1 MSQAAENPAAIEA
14 RIHRRRESLRGTLEE
29 IGVRVHPSTIVGD
42 AKARAAAS
50 VDRTVGGFREKLTHE
65 DGSYRMGRV
74 IPLAMAVVVVGL
86 LLTSSRSSDTERP
99 KNRRRN
105 R

>member
-29 IGVRVHPSTIVGD
+29 IGVRVHPRTIVGD

-50 VDRTVGGFREKLTHE
+50 VDRTVGGFREKLTHP
-65 DGSYRMGRV
+65 DGSPRMSRV
-74 IPLAMAVVVVGL
+74 VPIALAVVAVGL
-86 LLTSSRSSDTERP
+86 MIATSRSAPGGKDP
-99 KNRRRN
+99 RN